1 LYILKGFRPGHN
13 EVEGGVLMKKTIFI
27 SISFIFITSLIV
39 SIANAGT
46 KETAGKA
53 TMAYTKKEVVP
64 IGDTEGHII
73 MLGVSNGLSTNTSN
87 WDFMDGAT
95 ATTRSTADLI
105 KGNGPQIGYFTL
117 SKEGNETVAKFSGT
131 IKTVL
136 SKEKKPIT
144 SFSGEWK
151 YIKCA
156 GEYEGCSGEGTYKG
170 HFISEGAYIVE
181 YQGTITLQ

>member
-1 LYILKGFRPGHN
+1 
-13 EVEGGVLMKKTIFI
+13 MKKVIFI
-27 SISFIFITSLIV
+27 SMFSVLILSFVV
-39 SIANAGT
+39 SISHAGT
-46 KETAGKA
+46 KEISGKA

-73 MLGVSNGLSTNTSN
+73 MLGVSSGLSTNTSN

-105 KGNGPQIGYFTL
+105 KGNGPQAGYFTV
-117 SKEGNETVAKFSGT
+117 SKDGNENVAKYSGT

-136 SKEKKPIT
+136 SKDKKPMT

-151 YIKCA
+151 YIKCV
-156 GEYEGCSGEGTYKG
+156 GKYDGCSGEGTYSG
-170 HFISEGAYIVE
+170 HFISENAYTVE
-181 YQGTITLQ
+181 YKGIITQ

>member
-1 LYILKGFRPGHN
+1 
-13 EVEGGVLMKKTIFI
+13 MKKTIFI

-39 SIANAGT
+39 SIGHAGT
-46 KETAGKA
+46 NEMSGEA

-64 IGDTEGHII
+64 IGDIEGHII
-73 MLGVSNGLSTNTSN
+73 MLGVSSGLNSNTGN
-87 WDFMDGAT
+87 WDFMEGAT
-95 ATTRSTADLI
+95 ATTHSTADLT
-105 KGNGPQIGYFTL
+105 KGNGPQVGYFTL

-136 SKEKKPIT
+136 SKDKKPIT

-156 GEYEGCSGEGTYKG
+156 GKYEGCSGEGTYKG
-170 HFISEGAYIVE
+170 HFISENAYTVE
-181 YQGTITLQ
+181 YKGTITQQ